1 MFIVYYFIGNFM
13 ALIIKKYSNRRLY
26 NTEKSCY
33 ITIADVR
40 DLVIKNVDFKV
51 VDANTDEDLTR
62 STLLQIIMEEENS
75 GDSIFTTEI
84 LSKMIRFYDESVQN
98 VFTSYLDQS
107 INLFVE
113 QQHRL
118 QKQVQEMVDH
128 SSIESFADL
137 TKRNLKVW
145 QEMQNNFLKSA
156 GLNPD
161 SDKSPKK

>member
-1 MFIVYYFIGNFM
+1 M
-13 ALIIKKYSNRRLY
+13 AIIIKKYSNRRLY

-40 DLVIKNVDFKV
+40 DLVLKNVDFKV

-128 SSIESFADL
+128 SSIESFEDL

-145 QEMQNNFLKSA
+145 QEMQNNFLKSS

-161 SDKSPKK
+161 SDKSSKK

>member
-1 MFIVYYFIGNFM
+1 M

-161 SDKSPKK
+161 SDKSSKK

>member
-1 MFIVYYFIGNFM
+1 M

-40 DLVIKNVDFKV
+40 DLVLKNVDFTV
-51 VDANTDEDLTR
+51 VDANTNEDLTR
-62 STLLQIIMEEENS
+62 STLLQIILEQENS

-98 VFTSYLDQS
+98 VFASYLDQS
-107 INLFVE
+107 VNLFVE
-113 QQHRL
+113 QQHRI
-118 QKQVQEMVDH
+118 QKQAQEMLDH
-128 SSIESFADL
+128 SSLETFSDL
-137 TKRNLKVW
+137 TKRNLKIW
-145 QEMQNNFLKSA
+145 EEMQNSFFKAA

-161 SDKSPKK
+161 SDKNPKK

>member
-1 MFIVYYFIGNFM
+1 M
-13 ALIIKKYSNRRLY
+13 AIIIKKYSNRRLY

-40 DLVIKNVDFKV
+40 DLVLKNVDFKV